1 MFISIRNCEQNK
13 KTAAAAQTVCVE
25 NGRAARVR
33 QHHEGLLERAA
44 RYATLLRSAMLHV
57 EISQRRQVIFHAKSN
72 KPVLFFS
79 LNQDL
84 HIAFCRKV
92 NIVDLMFKMIEQYT
106 NNLEDLVKEKTE
118 KFEEEKKKT
127 EKLLMEMLPK

>member
-1 MFISIRNCEQNK
+1 MAFFK
-13 KTAAAAQTVCVE
+13 
-25 NGRAARVR
+25 
-33 QHHEGLLERAA
+33 
-44 RYATLLRSAMLHV
+44 
-57 EISQRRQVIFHAKSN
+57 
-72 KPVLFFS
+72 LFS
-79 LNQDL
+79 G
-84 HIAFCRKV
+84 FCHRKV